1 MPVSLFIIRK
11 IPAFW
16 VCYIAGLFIAEGLV
30 ILLHFALG
38 KNMLVGDV
46 FGAETATLIT
56 YYGYFIIAGVA
67 LFYWKVI
74 EKKPLTAMGLS
85 KETALILP
93 KMEPLLFIFVCRP
106 FALSGILCIYHF
118 KSSISKLSVFK
129 SQ

>member
-1 MPVSLFIIRK
+1 M
-11 IPAFW
+11 
-16 VCYIAGLFIAEGLV
+16 
-30 ILLHFALG
+30 HFGLG

-56 YYGYFIIAGVA
+56 YYGFFIIAGVA

-93 KMEPLLFIFVCRP
+93 KMEPLLFVFVCRP
-106 FALSGILCIYHF
+106 LHYMTSFASTTLNPQYQNFLFSNHNNICL
-118 KSSISKLSVFK
+118 LL
-129 SQ
+129 Q